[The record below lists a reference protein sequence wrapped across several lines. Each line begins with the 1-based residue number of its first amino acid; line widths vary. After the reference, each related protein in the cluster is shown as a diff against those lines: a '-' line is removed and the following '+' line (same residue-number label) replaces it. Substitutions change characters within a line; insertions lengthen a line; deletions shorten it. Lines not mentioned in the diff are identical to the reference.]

1 MHKYVLKLYSIFDFC
16 TAQSSFCVCAFFIL
30 QTICDA
36 SMKFTKQYCTRAC
49 KKRIDTTTTTT
60 IKTCA
65 YSFTITA
72 DDATHERMNVCEER
86 LKARHSFSYIYV
98 YVLLWQNLM
107 WLRAGDVFF
116 FVLYHISS
124 SHHYIVCVCCI
135 FAIYLYI
142 YTHTLYLQNNMMQKY
157 LQLCV

>member
-1 MHKYVLKLYSIFDFC
+1 M
-16 TAQSSFCVCAFFIL
+16 CAFFIL

-116 FVLYHISS
+116 FCLIPHQLIASSLASLYRLRVLYIC
-124 SHHYIVCVCCI
+124 YIFI
-135 FAIYLYI
+135 YI
-142 YTHTLYLQNNMMQKY
+142 YTHIIFTK
-157 LQLCV
+157 